1 MATSFYEH
9 QIRAEKLAIFTSTEE
24 VEVREFRE
32 FLVEKWKTLSAGL
45 DNGTILFIAGV
56 HGTDERPFGPIQHLV
71 RSKTNQ
77 KKSPNCWEKLLYQI
91 FIL

>member
-1 MATSFYEH
+1 MASSFYEH

-32 FLVEKWKTLSAGL
+32 FLVEKWQTLSEGL

-56 HGTDERPFGPIQHLV
+56 HGTDEGKLGDRANSLETMKRQVNSPLV
-71 RSKTNQ
+71 M
-77 KKSPNCWEKLLYQI
+77 
-91 FIL
+91 

>member
-9 QIRAEKLAIFTSTEE
+9 QIRAEKLAIFTSAEE

-56 HGTDERPFGPIQHLV
+56 HGTDDGKLGPRADSIETL
-71 RSKTNQ
+71 
-77 KKSPNCWEKLLYQI
+77 KKQVNTGCPNK
-91 FIL
+91 F